1 MNITQE
7 PLFDIVPV
15 YSPIIYTV
23 EDLNIIGSF
32 TKVKYIAEV
41 YIGKDS
47 GNLVTAN
54 NKVGTY
60 KTTPNNKGV
69 GIFDFSN
76 VVRNFVDSDN
86 LGSIVAK
93 ANASFFSAFKLTQFN
108 IKRHGIH
115 LIDRYCTNENCLRFM
130 QVEFKVEFAS
140 TLGGTV
146 SVASNIVVKSNA
158 IQIYNGTA
166 QHEDPILQS
175 GDSFGIDVGGEG
187 LNLILNENIA
197 NGRFLTNAPTTQ
209 YIGRNDYHTLAF
221 FNGQNG
227 SYTTGNTA
235 EVNAVSSNRSVAYI
249 KFKFYKA
256 DGSTLSDIDVT
267 NTPVNGGKRGFSN
280 ESSTKFIFIGVGMGN
295 HLGRNFNTFSNH
307 YNQTVKYTV
316 QAYNNNDDP
325 ISRIYTFEIIED
337 DCKGFEKIRL
347 AWLNRFGA
355 WDYYSFTKKSIR
367 NVNTS
372 RTQYTQL
379 SGTWNESTYK
389 LDSFRGGR
397 KDFKVKAKER
407 ITLNTDFI
415 NEENSLWLEELF
427 TSPEVY
433 IINEY
438 QVNDASGIINKY
450 VQPVLVTSSTYTRK
464 TQAND
469 RLMQYSITIERSKE
483 RVIQG
488 A

>member
-23 EDLNIIGSF
+23 EDLNIIGTF

-93 ANASFFSAFKLTQFN
+93 ANASFFSAFKTVQFD
-108 IKRHGIH
+108 IQRHSIH
-115 LIDRYCTNENCLRFM
+115 LIDRYCTNENSLRFM

-175 GDSFGIDVGGEG
+175 GKSFGIDVGGEG

-197 NGRFLTNAPTTQ
+197 NGKFLTNAPTTQ

-235 EVNAVSSNRSVAYI
+235 QVNAISSNRSVAFI

-256 DGSTLSDIDVT
+256 DGSTLTDIDVT
-267 NTPVNGGKRGFSN
+267 NTPINGGKRGFSN
-280 ESSTKFIFIGVGMGN
+280 ESATKFIFIGVGMGN
-295 HLGRNFNTFSNH
+295 HLGRNIGFGSNH

-316 QAYNNNDDP
+316 QAVNNNDEP
-325 ISRIYTFEIIED
+325 ISQIYTFEIIED

-355 WDYYSFTKKSIR
+355 WDYYSFTKKSVR

-389 LDSFRGGR
+389 LDSFRGGK

-438 QVNDASGIINKY
+438 QENDASGIINKY

-483 RVIQG
+483 RVIQI

>member
-1 MNITQE
+1 
-7 PLFDIVPV
+7 
-15 YSPIIYTV
+15 
-23 EDLNIIGSF
+23 
-32 TKVKYIAEV
+32 
-41 YIGKDS
+41 
-47 GNLVTAN
+47 
-54 NKVGTY
+54 
-60 KTTPNNKGV
+60 
-69 GIFDFSN
+69 
-76 VVRNFVDSDN
+76 
-86 LGSIVAK
+86 
-93 ANASFFSAFKLTQFN
+93 
-108 IKRHGIH
+108 
-115 LIDRYCTNENCLRFM
+115 M

-175 GDSFGIDVGGEG
+175 GKSFGIDVGGEG

-197 NGRFLTNAPTTQ
+197 NGKFLTNAPTTQ

-235 EVNAVSSNRSVAYI
+235 QVNAISSNRSVAFI

-256 DGSTLSDIDVT
+256 DGSTLTDIDVT
-267 NTPVNGGKRGFSN
+267 NTPINGGKRGFSN
-280 ESSTKFIFIGVGMGN
+280 ESATKFIFIGVGMGN
-295 HLGRNFNTFSNH
+295 HLGRNIGFGSNH

-316 QAYNNNDDP
+316 QAVNNNDEP
-325 ISRIYTFEIIED
+325 ISQIYTFEIIED

-355 WDYYSFTKKSIR
+355 WDYYSFTKKSVR

-389 LDSFRGGR
+389 LDSFRGGK

-438 QVNDASGIINKY
+438 QENDASGIINKY

-488 A
+488 P